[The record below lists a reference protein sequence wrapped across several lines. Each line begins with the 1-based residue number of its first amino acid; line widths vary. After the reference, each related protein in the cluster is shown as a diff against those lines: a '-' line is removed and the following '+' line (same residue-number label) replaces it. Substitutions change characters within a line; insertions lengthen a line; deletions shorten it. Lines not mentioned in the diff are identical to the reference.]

1 MGCGCVLACVGGG
14 THTCLCGQVDVFLCV
29 HVVHLHVCVLH
40 ERLYALMSIF
50 VWVCACAYLC
60 VDVCNV

>member
-1 MGCGCVLACVGGG
+1 MFVRTSGCVSV
-14 THTCLCGQVDVFLCV
+14 CV

-50 VWVCACAYLC
+50 VWVCISLC
-60 VDVCNV
+60 GCV

>member
-1 MGCGCVLACVGGG
+1 MFVRTGGCVSV
-14 THTCLCGQVDVFLCV
+14 CV